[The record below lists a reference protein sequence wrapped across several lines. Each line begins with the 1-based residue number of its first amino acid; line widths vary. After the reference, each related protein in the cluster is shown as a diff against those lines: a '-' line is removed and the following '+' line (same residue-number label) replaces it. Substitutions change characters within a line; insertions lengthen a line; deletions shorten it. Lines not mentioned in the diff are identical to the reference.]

1 MNGAL
6 EPKLPLKYDNG
17 DGPYKMITLL
27 PEMIHQNLKN
37 LFLTNPG
44 EKIFDLFYGVGIK
57 SFLFENVNS
66 EFSSKLNEKINQ
78 QIYKYMPY
86 IKVTNLKVNQVDNQ
100 YNIIMKY
107 SLNTSHS
114 SDYIFSL
121 QVKI

>member
-86 IKVTNLKVNQVDNQ
+86 IKITNLKVNQVDNQ

-107 SLNTSHS
+107 SLNTSYS

>member
-107 SLNTSHS
+107 SLNTSYS

>member
-107 SLNTSHS
+107 SLNTSYS
-114 SDYIFSL
+114 SEYIFSL